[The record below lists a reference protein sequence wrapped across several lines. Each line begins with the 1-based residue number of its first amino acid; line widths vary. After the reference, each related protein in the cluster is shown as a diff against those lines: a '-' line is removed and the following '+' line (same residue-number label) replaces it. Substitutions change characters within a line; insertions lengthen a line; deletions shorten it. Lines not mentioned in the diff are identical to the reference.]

1 MNINHNLNLVVL
13 VGRVVMAI
21 IAIAT
26 LFVSCSSRYK
36 SVYTD
41 DVQVYEFEFE
51 GHTYLE
57 FEGCGIVHDPV
68 CEKCKNQIS
77 YVESSKEK

>member
-1 MNINHNLNLVVL
+1 MNVNHNLSLVVL

-26 LFVSCSSRYK
+26 LFVSCKSNYK

-51 GHTYLE
+51 G
-57 FEGCGIVHDPV
+57 CGIVHNPD
-68 CEKCKNQIS
+68 CELCKNR
-77 YVESSKEK
+77 

>member
-1 MNINHNLNLVVL
+1 MNINHNLSLVVL

-26 LFVSCSSRYK
+26 LFTSCTNNYK

-57 FEGCGIVHDPV
+57 FEGCGIVHDPNSQL
-68 CEKCKNQIS
+68 CKNR
-77 YVESSKEK
+77 

>member
-26 LFVSCSSRYK
+26 LFVFATARYK

-51 GHTYLE
+51 G
-57 FEGCGIVHDPV
+57 CGTVHNPD
-68 CEKCKNQIS
+68 CELCKNR
-77 YVESSKEK
+77 

>member
-13 VGRVVMAI
+13 VGGVVMAI

-57 FEGCGIVHDPV
+57 FGGCGIIHDPE
-68 CEKCKNQIS
+68 CEKCKNR
-77 YVESSKEK
+77 

>member
-1 MNINHNLNLVVL
+1 MNVNHNLNLVVL
-13 VGRVVMAI
+13 VGGVVMAI

-26 LFVSCSSRYK
+26 LFVSCKSDYK

-51 GHTYLE
+51 WHTYLE
-57 FEGCGIVHDPV
+57 FEGCGIVHDPE
-68 CEKCKNQIS
+68 CELCKNR
-77 YVESSKEK
+77 

>member
-26 LFVSCSSRYK
+26 LFVSCTNNYK

-41 DVQVYEFEFE
+41 YIQVYEFEFE
-51 GHTYLE
+51 GCE
-57 FEGCGIVHDPV
+57 IVHNPD
-68 CEKCKNQIS
+68 CELCKNR
-77 YVESSKEK
+77 

>member
-1 MNINHNLNLVVL
+1 MNVNHNLSLVVL

-26 LFVSCSSRYK
+26 LFVSCTNNYK
-36 SVYTD
+36 SVYTE

-57 FEGCGIVHDPV
+57 F
-68 CEKCKNQIS
+68 
-77 YVESSKEK
+77 

>member
-26 LFVSCSSRYK
+26 LFERNEIDCHYAILPL
-36 SVYTD
+36 D
-41 DVQVYEFEFE
+41 DRLHQNDKME
-51 GHTYLE
+51 
-57 FEGCGIVHDPV
+57 
-68 CEKCKNQIS
+68 
-77 YVESSKEK
+77 

>member
-1 MNINHNLNLVVL
+1 MNINHNLSLVVL

-41 DVQVYEFEFE
+41 DIQVYEFEFE

-57 FEGCGIVHDPV
+57 FEGCGIVHAPD
-68 CEKCKNQIS
+68 CELCKNR
-77 YVESSKEK
+77 

>member
-26 LFVSCSSRYK
+26 LFVSCTNNYK

-51 GHTYLE
+51 G
-57 FEGCGIVHDPV
+57 CGIVHDPE
-68 CEKCKNQIS
+68 CKKCKNQN
-77 YVESSKEK
+77 

>member
-26 LFVSCSSRYK
+26 LFVSCTNNYK

-41 DVQVYEFEFE
+41 DVQVYEFE

-57 FEGCGIVHDPV
+57 FEGCGIVHDPD
-68 CEKCKNQIS
+68 CELCKNR
-77 YVESSKEK
+77 

>member
-13 VGRVVMAI
+13 VGGVVMAI

-26 LFVSCSSRYK
+26 LLSCTNNNK
-36 SVYTD
+36 GVD
-41 DVQVYEFEFE
+41 DDTPVYEFEFE

-57 FEGCGIVHDPV
+57 FEGCGIVHDPE
-68 CEKCKNQIS
+68 CKKCKNR
-77 YVESSKEK
+77 